1 MNAQERARRLRTMKR
16 LALLLLL
23 GMFALYIVTGVFLG
37 QMPSLSYVH
46 AFAEAATVGALA
58 DWFAVTA
65 LFRYPLGIPIPHTA
79 IIQRRKD
86 DIGATLA
93 RFVGENFLT
102 PAALEPR
109 LARFEFS
116 RLAADWL
123 DRPSN
128 TERLSA
134 DLAGILSRLV
144 EIGDNRA
151 LRDVTKQ
158 SLRSVLEQTQ
168 LTPLFAQVL
177 EFVLLKDPD
186 QVVVNELLAL
196 ARRQLD
202 NNRESLQSSISERTP
217 WWLPRFVD
225 RKIVDQLIEEVDTY
239 LADSSDN
246 DDEEA
251 RARLISTLT
260 ALIESMRSDPVL
272 IERGESL
279 KESLLDHPMLQS
291 YLSRVVN
298 DLSQWLNESLANPDS
313 ALRSKLSAA
322 VAGLGNRL
330 LEDESLKADID
341 TACRSAVLQL
351 VESHHASLTSI
362 ITETV
367 KGWDAEATAERIELQ
382 VGRDLQFIRINGTLV
397 GGLVGL
403 LLHSGWQ
410 LAAVL

>member
-1 MNAQERARRLRTMKR
+1 MDVVDRQVRLRTMKQ
-16 LALLLLL
+16 LALYLLLA
-23 GMFALYIVTGVFLG
+23 MFALYIVSGIYIAEHAW
-37 QMPSLSYVH
+37 LSYVH

-65 LFRYPLGIPIPHTA
+65 LFRYPLGLPIPHTA

-102 PAALEPR
+102 PAALKPR
-109 LARFEFS
+109 LANVEFS
-116 RLAADWL
+116 AIIAGWLATPA
-123 DRPSN
+123 N
-128 TERLSA
+128 TLRLSA
-134 DLAGILSRLV
+134 DLAAVLSRLV
-144 EIGDNRA
+144 EVGDNRA

-168 LTPLFAQVL
+168 LTPLFAKVL
-177 EFVLLKDPD
+177 DFVLLKDPD
-186 QVVVNELLAL
+186 QTIINELLRL

-202 NNRESLQSSISERTP
+202 SNRESLQSTISERTP

-225 RKIVDQLIEEVDTY
+225 RKIVDQLITEVDAY
-239 LADSSDN
+239 LAESTDS

-251 RARLISTLT
+251 RAKLIDTLQQ
-260 ALIESMRSDPVL
+260 LIESMKSDPAL
-272 IERGESL
+272 IERGEAL
-279 KESLLDHPMLQS
+279 KESLLDHPVLQT

-298 DLSQWLNESLANPDS
+298 DLSSWLSDSLSNPES
-313 ALRSKLSAA
+313 ALRAKLTSA
-322 VAGLGNRL
+322 VAGLGQSL
-330 LEDESLKADID
+330 LDDDSLKRDID
-341 TACRSAVLQL
+341 NACQSAILQL
-351 VESHHASLTSI
+351 VENHHASLTGI

-403 LLHSGWQ
+403 ILHSGWQ
-410 LAAVL
+410 LAAAF